1 MLPGVRLVGQR
12 NTESTPDTRAQ
23 ARVRGRLRARPRGVA
38 AMTAALMLGA
48 AVALSAEVTVTVE
61 HRAGAYEVRGRFET
75 KADSSVV
82 WRVLSDYDH
91 IPAFVESMKQS
102 VVEERKGAR
111 FKVRQQAVVGVFPM
125 RRKARL
131 LLDVLERRPER
142 IEFRDI
148 LEEDFHFYR
157 GAWDLVGD
165 STGTLVAY
173 SLDAAPKT
181 AAPSWMARGVMR
193 RSAVQLL
200 EQVRDE
206 IERRAIAEKR

>member
-1 MLPGVRLVGQR
+1 MGAR
-12 NTESTPDTRAQ
+12 NTESIPGG
-23 ARVRGRLRARPRGVA
+23 RGRGGVQPRRMM
-38 AMTAALMLGA
+38 AMAAALMLGA
-48 AVALSAEVTVTVE
+48 AVALAGDVTVTVE
-61 HRAGAYEVRGRFET
+61 HRAGAYEVRGRFVT
-75 KADSSVV
+75 TADSGIV
-82 WRVLSDYDH
+82 WRVLADYDR

-102 VVEERKGAR
+102 AVEERKGAR
-111 FKVRQQAVVGVFPM
+111 LKVRQQAVVGVFPM

-148 LEEDFHFYR
+148 LGEDFRFYR
-157 GAWDLVGD
+157 GAWDVVGD

-193 RSAVQLL
+193 KSAEKLL

-206 IERRAIAEKR
+206 VERRAVAERR